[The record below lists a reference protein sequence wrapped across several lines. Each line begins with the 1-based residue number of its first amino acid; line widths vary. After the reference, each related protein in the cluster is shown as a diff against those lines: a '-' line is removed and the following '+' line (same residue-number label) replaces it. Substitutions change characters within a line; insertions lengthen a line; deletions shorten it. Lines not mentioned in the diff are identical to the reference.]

1 MGSPS
6 YRLAAAITIPSTG
19 EFLVVRQPR
28 PPSPPAEE
36 GEDYRRFVDSDL
48 YDLPSAPLEPVAGE
62 PRSEV
67 AIAGADS
74 VAGLDLSRFD
84 VSAALDQVSYPFSLS
99 SYCLFFPPSLFDS
112 TGNFWRLAVI
122 ASISTNVTV
131 ASRQIFYRFGLPDG
145 MRGEWRLLKYV
156 EEAEFGP
163 DAGVKTVFLIG
174 SLLSKLDALPGEM
187 LKVLVFLTSIN
198 CLTVVCCACTW
209 QSHVNG

>member
-1 MGSPS
+1 MGSTS
-6 YRLAAAITIPSTG
+6 YRLVAAITG
-19 EFLVVRQPR
+19 
-28 PPSPPAEE
+28 E
-36 GEDYRRFVDSDL
+36 GEDYRCFVDNDL

-84 VSAALDQVSYPFSLS
+84 VSAALDQVSYPFSLRN
-99 SYCLFFPPSLFDS
+99 YILLFFSKSLDW

-122 ASISTNVTV
+122 ASNLTNVTV
-131 ASRQIFYRFGLPDG
+131 ASRQIFDRFGLPDG

-163 DAGVKTVFLIG
+163 DAGVNMVFLIG
-174 SLLSKLDALPGEM
+174 SLLSKLDALPGEI
-187 LKVLVFLTSIN
+187 LEVLLFLNSD
-198 CLTVVCCACTW
+198 
-209 QSHVNG
+209 

>member
-99 SYCLFFPPSLFDS
+99 SYCLFFSSKSLRFD
-112 TGNFWRLAVI
+112 R
-122 ASISTNVTV
+122 
-131 ASRQIFYRFGLPDG
+131 
-145 MRGEWRLLKYV
+145 
-156 EEAEFGP
+156 
-163 DAGVKTVFLIG
+163 
-174 SLLSKLDALPGEM
+174 
-187 LKVLVFLTSIN
+187 
-198 CLTVVCCACTW
+198 
-209 QSHVNG
+209 